1 MPFSSPTIR
10 FLTALCLTLSTLACG
25 ADEGDKRHG
34 NMCDDSSQTIPFQLG
49 VPLPSSS
56 EAFTLTIS
64 NASPSPIDRGDN
76 TWTVQLLNANGDA
89 VNDATLVLEPL
100 MPGHGHGTF
109 PATFTGN
116 STDSDGHY
124 TLGPFDLLMPGTWL
138 MTLTLTTP
146 EGASA
151 VFDAGYC
158 IES

>member
-25 ADEGDKRHG
+25 GDEGDKRHG

-64 NASPSPIDRGDN
+64 DASPSPIDRGDN

-89 VNDATLVLEPL
+89 VNDATLV
-100 MPGHGHGTF
+100 MVTHDH
-109 PATFTGN
+109 A
-116 STDSDGHY
+116 
-124 TLGPFDLLMPGTWL
+124 LLDRFEQVVDFEGFHKK
-138 MTLTLTTP
+138 
-146 EGASA
+146 EGAN
-151 VFDAGYC
+151 V
-158 IES
+158 